1 MASPVT
7 MPKLGLT
14 MNTGVVSQWKKKEGE
29 FVRKGEIL
37 MVVATDKL
45 TFDVESPSE
54 GVLLK
59 VLVPEG
65 KDVPIGE
72 ILAYIGAA
80 GEIVSAAVPE
90 TPVPAS
96 VKDVTPPLSA
106 PAVLSELQSAPTG
119 EIRATPLARKTARE
133 AGIDLARVAGS
144 GPSGRIVRKDVDAAA
159 VSVLGGPA
167 VKASPVAAK
176 MAAELGVDM
185 ASIRKDGRVM
195 KEDVLRAA
203 AAPEAEDVRIPLTP
217 MRKVIAERMSLIN
230 ATVPLVTYTLE
241 ADFSALVALRSKIK
255 DEGTKKGV
263 KISYNHI
270 LMKICAA
277 ALKEIPFANASFDG
291 DAIVLHGNVNIGL
304 AVSVEG
310 GLLVPN
316 VKAVQSKSLLRI
328 AEETEQLVEQAR
340 SGSLAL
346 DAMQGGTFT
355 ITNLGMFGT
364 QSFTPIVNPPEAC
377 ILGVNAIVDKP
388 VVVNSEIVVRPM
400 SALCLAADHRILDG
414 AEAARF
420 LARIKEL
427 VENPWLLLL

>member
-14 MNTGVVSQWKKKEGE
+14 MNTGIVSQWKKKEGE
-29 FVRKGEIL
+29 PVRKGDIL

-45 TFDVESPSE
+45 TFDVESPAE

-72 ILAYIGAA
+72 VLAYIGAA
-80 GEIVSAAVPE
+80 GETVADAASGA
-90 TPVPAS
+90 PV
-96 VKDVTPPLSA
+96 TA
-106 PAVLSELQSAPTG
+106 PAAEEKKAAAPSEVRSAPTG

-133 AGIDLARVAGS
+133 AGIDLALVAGS

-159 VSVLGGPA
+159 ASGGSA

-185 ASIRKDGRVM
+185 GSMRKDGRVM
-195 KEDVLRAA
+195 KDDVLRAA
-203 AAPEAEDVRIPLTP
+203 AVPEAEDVRIPLTP
-217 MRKVIAERMSLIN
+217 MRKVIAERMSLSN
-230 ATVPLVTYTLE
+230 ATVPSVTYTLE
-241 ADFSALVALRSKIK
+241 ADFSALVAFRNKVK
-255 DEGTKKGV
+255 DEASKKGV

-277 ALKEIPFANASFDG
+277 ALKEIPLANASFDG
-291 DAIVLHGNVNIGL
+291 DSLIMHGNVNIGL

-328 AEETEQLVEQAR
+328 AEETELLVGQAR
-340 SGSLAL
+340 GGSLAL

-355 ITNLGMFGT
+355 ITNLGMFGM

-377 ILGVNAIVDKP
+377 ILGVNAIVEKP
-388 VVVNSEIVVRPM
+388 VVVNGEIVVRPM
-400 SALCLAADHRILDG
+400 SALCLVADHRILDG

>member
-14 MNTGVVSQWKKKEGE
+14 MNTGVVSQWRKKEGE
-29 FVRKGEIL
+29 PVRKGEIL

-45 TFDVESPSE
+45 TFDVEAPSE

-65 KDVPIGE
+65 KDVPVGE

-80 GEIVSAAVPE
+80 GETVAVAAPEAAV
-90 TPVPAS
+90 A
-96 VKDVTPPLSA
+96 A
-106 PAVLSELQSAPTG
+106 PAAEEKRAAAHFEARSATPG

-133 AGIDLARVAGS
+133 AGVDLALVVGS

-159 VSVLGGPA
+159 ASGTSS

-185 ASIRKDGRVM
+185 ASMRKDGRVM
-195 KEDVLRAA
+195 KDDVLRAVV
-203 AAPEAEDVRIPLTP
+203 AAPAAEDVRVPLTP
-217 MRKVIAERMSLIN
+217 MRRIIAERMSLSN
-230 ATVPLVTYTLE
+230 ATVPSVTFNAE
-241 ADFSALVALRSKIK
+241 ADFSALVAFRSKVK
-255 DEGTKKGV
+255 DEASKKGV

-277 ALKEIPFANASFDG
+277 ALKEIPLANASFDG
-291 DAIVLHGNVNIGL
+291 DALVMHGNVNIGL

-316 VKAVQSKSLLRI
+316 VKAAQSKSLLRI
-328 AEETEQLVEQAR
+328 AEETELLVERAR
-340 SGSLAL
+340 SGSLSL

-355 ITNLGMFGT
+355 ITNLGMFGM

-377 ILGVNAIVDKP
+377 ILGVNAIVEKP
-388 VVVNSEIVVRPM
+388 VVVNGEIVVRPM
-400 SALCLAADHRILDG
+400 STLSLVADHRILDG

-420 LARIKEL
+420 LARIKEF

>member
-14 MNTGVVSQWKKKEGE
+14 MNTGVVSQWRKKEGE
-29 FVRKGEIL
+29 SVVKGDIL

-45 TFDVESPSE
+45 TFDVEAPSE

-65 KDVPIGE
+65 KDVPVGE
-72 ILAYIGAA
+72 VLAYIGASGETVA
-80 GEIVSAAVPE
+80 GSVQEPSAA
-90 TPVPAS
+90 
-96 VKDVTPPLSA
+96 A
-106 PAVLSELQSAPTG
+106 PAEADETKISPTPAVVGTASAG
-119 EIRATPLARKTARE
+119 AVRATPLARKTARE
-133 AGIDLARVAGS
+133 AGIDLALVAGS

-159 VSVLGGPA
+159 AAGASS

-185 ASIRKDGRVM
+185 ASVRKDGRVM
-195 KEDVLRAA
+195 KEDVLRAVV
-203 AAPEAEDVRIPLTP
+203 AAPEAEDVRVPLTP
-217 MRKVIAERMSLIN
+217 MRKVIAERMSLSN
-230 ATVPLVTYTLE
+230 ATVPSVTFTVE
-241 ADFSALVALRSKIK
+241 ADFSALVAFRNKVK
-255 DEGTKKGV
+255 DEASRKGV

-277 ALKEIPFANASFDG
+277 ALKEIPLANASFDG
-291 DAIVLHGNVNIGL
+291 DAIVMHGNANIGL
-304 AVSVEG
+304 AVSVQG

-316 VKAVQSKSLLRI
+316 VKAAQSKSLLRI
-328 AEETEQLVEQAR
+328 AEETELLVEQAR

-346 DAMQGGTFT
+346 ESMQGGTFT
-355 ITNLGMFGT
+355 ITNLGMFGM

-377 ILGVNAIVDKP
+377 ILGVNAIVEKP
-388 VVVNSEIVVRPM
+388 VVVNGEIVVRPM
-400 SALCLAADHRILDG
+400 SALCLVADHRILDG

-420 LARIKEL
+420 LARIKEF

>member
-29 FVRKGEIL
+29 PVRKGEIL

-72 ILAYIGAA
+72 VLAYIGGA
-80 GEIVSAAVPE
+80 GETIADIAPEAPVTAPAAAEKKAAVPSE
-90 TPVPAS
+90 VR
-96 VKDVTPPLSA
+96 SA
-106 PAVLSELQSAPTG
+106 PKG

-133 AGIDLARVAGS
+133 AGIDLALVAGS

-159 VSVLGGPA
+159 ASRGSA
-167 VKASPVAAK
+167 VKVSPVAAK

-185 ASIRKDGRVM
+185 ASMRKDGRVM
-195 KEDVLRAA
+195 KDDILRAA
-203 AAPEAEDVRIPLTP
+203 AVSEAEDVRRPLTP
-217 MRKVIAERMSLIN
+217 MRKVIAERMSLSN
-230 ATVPLVTYTLE
+230 STVPSVTYTLE
-241 ADFSALVALRSKIK
+241 ADFSALVAFRNKVK
-255 DEGTKKGV
+255 DEASKKGV

-277 ALKEIPFANASFDG
+277 VLKEIPLANASFVG
-291 DAIVLHGNVNIGL
+291 DSLMMHRNVNIGL
-304 AVSVEG
+304 AVAVEG

-328 AEETEQLVEQAR
+328 AEETELLVGQAR
-340 SGSLAL
+340 GGSLSL
-346 DAMQGGTFT
+346 DAMQGGTFS
-355 ITNLGMFGT
+355 ITNLGMFGI

-377 ILGVNAIVDKP
+377 ILGVNAIVEKP
-388 VVVNSEIVVRPM
+388 VVVNGEIVICPM
-400 SALCLAADHRILDG
+400 SALCLVADHRILDG

>member
-29 FVRKGEIL
+29 PVRKGEIL

-72 ILAYIGAA
+72 VLAYIGVA
-80 GEIVSAAVPE
+80 GETVAGAAPE
-90 TPVPAS
+90 TPAAAPAAEEKKAAAPS
-96 VKDVTPPLSA
+96 EIRSA
-106 PAVLSELQSAPTG
+106 PAG
-119 EIRATPLARKTARE
+119 GIRATPLARKTARE
-133 AGIDLARVAGS
+133 AGVDLALVAGS

-159 VSVLGGPA
+159 STGGA
-167 VKASPVAAK
+167 SVKASPVAAK

-185 ASIRKDGRVM
+185 ASMRKDGRVM
-195 KEDVLRAA
+195 KDDVLRAA
-203 AAPEAEDVRIPLTP
+203 AVPEAEDVRIPLTP
-217 MRKVIAERMSLIN
+217 MRKVIAERMSLSN
-230 ATVPLVTYTLE
+230 ATVPSVTYTLE
-241 ADFSALVALRSKIK
+241 ADFSALVAFRNKVK
-255 DEGTKKGV
+255 DEASKKGV

-270 LMKICAA
+270 LMKICAV
-277 ALKEIPFANASFDG
+277 ALKELPLANASFEG
-291 DAIVLHGNVNIGL
+291 DAIVMHGNVNIGL

-340 SGSLAL
+340 NGSLTL

-355 ITNLGMFGT
+355 ITNLGMFGM

-377 ILGVNAIVDKP
+377 ILGVNAIVEKP
-388 VVVNSEIVVRPM
+388 VVVNGEIVVRPM
-400 SALCLAADHRILDG
+400 SALCLVADHRILDG

-420 LARIKEL
+420 FARIKEF

>member
-1 MASPVT
+1 

-14 MNTGVVSQWKKKEGE
+14 MNTGVVSQWRKKEGE
-29 FVRKGEIL
+29 SVVKGDIL

-45 TFDVESPSE
+45 TFDVEAPSE

-65 KDVPIGE
+65 KDVPVGE
-72 ILAYIGAA
+72 VLAYIGASGETVA
-80 GEIVSAAVPE
+80 GSVQEPSAA
-90 TPVPAS
+90 
-96 VKDVTPPLSA
+96 A
-106 PAVLSELQSAPTG
+106 PAEVDETKISPTPALVG
-119 EIRATPLARKTARE
+119 TAYAGAVRATPLARKTARE
-133 AGIDLARVAGS
+133 AGIDLALVAGS

-159 VSVLGGPA
+159 AAGASS

-185 ASIRKDGRVM
+185 ASVRKDGRVM
-195 KEDVLRAA
+195 KEDVLRAVV
-203 AAPEAEDVRIPLTP
+203 AAPEAEDVRVPLTP
-217 MRKVIAERMSLIN
+217 MRKVIAERMSLSN
-230 ATVPLVTYTLE
+230 ATVPSVTFTVE
-241 ADFSALVALRSKIK
+241 ADFSALVAFRNKVK
-255 DEGTKKGV
+255 DEASRKDV

-277 ALKEIPFANASFDG
+277 ALKEIPLANASFDG
-291 DAIVLHGNVNIGL
+291 DAIVMHGNANIGL
-304 AVSVEG
+304 AVSVQG

-316 VKAVQSKSLLRI
+316 VKAAQSKSLLRI
-328 AEETEQLVEQAR
+328 AEETDLLVEQAR

-346 DAMQGGTFT
+346 ESMQGGTFT
-355 ITNLGMFGT
+355 ITNLGMFGM

-377 ILGVNAIVDKP
+377 ILGVNAIVEKP
-388 VVVNSEIVVRPM
+388 VVVNGEIVVRPM
-400 SALCLAADHRILDG
+400 SALCLVADHRILDG

-420 LARIKEL
+420 LARIKEF